1 MTSDA
6 PRAHRKLDPED
17 LCRRC
22 DPAQFAFA
30 TTGELEDIPGVFAQ
44 ERATEAIRFGIGM
57 QREGYNLFVMG
68 PEGIGRHTI
77 VRRYLE
83 AQAHGREAP
92 SDWCYLFN
100 FRVPHQPRT
109 LRMPSGTARVFR
121 DAMARLVDDLRAA
134 IPAAFESDEYRAHR
148 QEIETEFSER
158 QEEAIGAVG
167 RHAQAQNIA
176 LLRTPGGFG
185 FAPMSEG
192 SVMQPPEFAKLPAD
206 EQKRIEAAIGALQE
220 ELAAAIK
227 DFPKWRS
234 EAQRKLRDLNRLVTS
249 AAVASLIAELKAG
262 YAAIPQIPQY
272 LDEVQNDVLDHAEYF
287 QQPRE
292 PEPRTPFGGTMPE
305 DGDSQFRR
313 YQVNLLIDHGGTHGA
328 PIVYEDN
335 PTHDV
340 LVGRIE
346 HLAQMGTLMTDFTLI
361 KAGALHRA
369 NGGYLILDAARVLT
383 QPLAWETL
391 KRALRAREVRT
402 ESLGQALSLI
412 TTVSLEPEPIPL
424 DVKVVLVGE
433 RLLYYLLHTHDPE
446 FGELF
451 KVGADFE
458 EDMPREAQSDA
469 LYARVIATLARKD
482 GLLPLAPGAV
492 ARVIEHAA
500 RDAGDSGKLSLRMR
514 DLADL
519 LRESEFWARES
530 AQPAVIADHVERAI
544 DAREQRAGRIRDR
557 QQEAVRD
564 GTLLID
570 TAGGRIGQANGLAVM
585 ELGGF
590 AFGMPHR
597 ITARVR
603 AGGGRVIDIER
614 EVALGGPLHSK
625 GVLIL
630 SGYIAGRYAIKTP
643 LSLTASLVFE
653 QSYGGVDG
661 DSASM
666 IELITLLSALAD
678 VPLKQGIA
686 MTGSVNQQGDVQP
699 IGRVNEKIEGFFRVC
714 KARGLDG
721 TQGVIIPASNAR
733 HLMLRREVTDAVA
746 AGQFSVHTVVSVDD
760 GLEILTGM
768 AAGERDALG
777 RFPAGTVNQLVEQR
791 LIEFAEAGQPAP
803 GEARHRAFTK
813 HTRRDE

>member
-1 MTSDA
+1 MISESPSPHTL
-6 PRAHRKLDPED
+6 KPEE
-17 LCRRC
+17 LRRRC
-22 DPAQFAFA
+22 DPRQFGFSN
-30 TTGELEDIPGVFAQ
+30 TGELEDIAGVFAQ

-77 VRRYLE
+77 VRLYLE
-83 AQAHGREAP
+83 AQAHQREVP

-100 FRVPHQPRT
+100 FRVPHQPRS
-109 LRMPSGTARVFR
+109 LRLPAGTARRFR

-134 IPAAFESDEYRAHR
+134 IPAAFESDEYRTHR

-167 RHAQAQNIA
+167 RHAQEQNIA
-176 LLRTPGGFG
+176 LLRTPSGFG

-192 SVMQPPEFAKLPAD
+192 NVMHPPEFAKLPAE

-220 ELAAAIK
+220 ELARAIK

-234 EAQRKLRDLNRLVTS
+234 EAQRKLRDLNRQVTS
-249 AAVASLIAELKAG
+249 AAVTSLIDELKAQ

-272 LDEVQNDVLDHAEYF
+272 LEEVQNDVLDHAEYF

-292 PEPRTPFGGTMPE
+292 AEQRTPFGGTMPE
-305 DGDSQFRR
+305 DGDTQFRR
-313 YQVNLLIDHGGTHGA
+313 YQVNLLIDNGDTRGA

-369 NGGYLILDAARVLT
+369 NGGYLILDAVKVLT

-424 DVKVVLVGE
+424 DIKVVLVGE
-433 RLLYYLLHTHDPE
+433 RMLYYLLHNYDPE

-458 EDMPREAQSDA
+458 EDMRREPQSDA
-469 LYARVIATLARKD
+469 LYARMLATLARKE
-482 GLLPLAPGAV
+482 GLLPLAPDAV
-492 ARVIEHAA
+492 ARVIEQAA
-500 RDAGDSGKLSLRMR
+500 RDAGDREKLSLRMR
-514 DLADL
+514 DLLDL
-519 LRESEFWARES
+519 LRESDFWTREK
-530 AQPAVIADHVERAI
+530 AQTVVTAAHVENAI
-544 DAREQRAGRIRDR
+544 DAREQRAGRIYDR
-557 QQEAVRD
+557 QQEAVQN

-570 TAGGRIGQANGLAVM
+570 TSGERVGQANGLAVI

-590 AFGMPHR
+590 SFGMPHR

-630 SGYIAGRYAIKTP
+630 SGYIAGHYAIKAP
-643 LSLTASLVFE
+643 LTLTASLVFE

-699 IGRVNEKIEGFFRVC
+699 IGGVNEKIEGFFRVC
-714 KARGLDG
+714 KTRGLTG
-721 TQGVIIPASNAR
+721 GNGVIIPASNAR
-733 HLMLRREVTDAVA
+733 HLMLRGEVIDAVA
-746 AGQFSVHTVVSVDD
+746 AGKFSVYTVRNVDQ

-768 AAGERDALG
+768 TAGERNPLG
-777 RFPAGTVNQLVEQR
+777 RFPEGTVNHRVEQR
-791 LIEFAEAGQPAP
+791 LIEFAETGQHAAG
-803 GEARHRAFTK
+803 ETHRRAFAK
-813 HTRRDE
+813 HTRRGE